1 MFSSDF
7 VPIISYFRYGVT
19 DRFLKENATKMD
31 VSIEGYYVMKVADRW
46 LSVRLEALGAFIGL
60 GAALLVVVTTV
71 QNREMGLIDRQ
82 FVGVAG
88 LSLTYAISV
97 TGLLNW
103 TVRSFAQVRE
113 RGGRRE
119 GGGEKK
125 IQREGARGEKMKRS
139 SEHFSAFL

>member
-1 MFSSDF
+1 
-7 VPIISYFRYGVT
+7 
-19 DRFLKENATKMD
+19 MD

-113 RGGRRE
+113 KGTSPRAGPLPIGGR
-119 GGGEKK
+119 G
-125 IQREGARGEKMKRS
+125 RGPMT
-139 SEHFSAFL
+139 LNP